1 VTDILVVRSG
11 WEPGALLPDIP
22 SFFQPLNIRIMKNTK
37 NKTGQ
42 ELSYYGF
49 SLLSYV
55 KENHPERTADTTFI
69 KERADAAAET
79 YSNAVKNG
87 QTHIEAEE
95 LASEV
100 LYQGLHFSAY
110 NTLVHILWN
119 EFSGEIPEERAK
131 EIALQ
136 MLTQCS
142 EVLDKY
148 TLTDDF
154 ESTSQYDELYTELT
168 GTVEILLEDGLQ

>member
-1 VTDILVVRSG
+1 MR
-11 WEPGALLPDIP
+11 
-22 SFFQPLNIRIMKNTK
+22 NTK

-42 ELSYYGF
+42 ELSYYRL
-49 SLLSYV
+49 SLLSYL
-55 KENHPERTADTTFI
+55 KENHPERAGDTSFI
-69 KERADAAAET
+69 EARADSAAET

-87 QTHIEAEE
+87 QTPIEAEE

-100 LYQGLHFSAY
+100 LFQGLHFSAY

-119 EFSGEIPEERAK
+119 EFSDIIPEEHAK
-131 EIALQ
+131 EVAFQILP
-136 MLTQCS
+136 LCS

-148 TLTDDF
+148 TLSDDF

>member
-1 VTDILVVRSG
+1 MR
-11 WEPGALLPDIP
+11 
-22 SFFQPLNIRIMKNTK
+22 NTK

-42 ELSYYGF
+42 ELSYYGS
-49 SLLSYV
+49 SLLSYL
-55 KENHPERTADTTFI
+55 KENHPKRTGNAAFI
-69 KERADAAAET
+69 KERADSAGET

-100 LYQGLHFSAY
+100 LFHGLHFSSY

-119 EFSGEIPEERAK
+119 EFSEKIPEESANEGARQ
-131 EIALQ
+131 ILP
-136 MLTQCS
+136 LCS

-148 TLTDDF
+148 ALTDDF
-154 ESTSQYDELYTELT
+154 ASTSQYDELYSELT